1 MAMTTTLLL
10 VVAVIIT
17 LFLVVVVVIIMT
29 VLRTKD
35 ATVHKPIP
43 VSDEGRQGTA
53 RAVSLTVPSRGQ
65 QRFNSN
71 LMCRY
76 QKLVKISEKLV
87 KKKESF

>member
-1 MAMTTTLLL
+1 MDKEQRLGDNSLESWDTCWCSMAMTTTLLL

-65 QRFNSN
+65 QRFN
-71 LMCRY
+71 LT
-76 QKLVKISEKLV
+76 
-87 KKKESF
+87 